1 MRPSVRS
8 NRIALGRPGDHDVF
22 RNALVRW
29 TDFIGPLVV
38 LVVITV
44 GYQLASNPAVL
55 RTMNANFNATVI
67 VLGLG
72 IAGAGLR
79 ALIGLGV
86 TFGLAKGTVAPERL
100 APGLLAYA
108 WMQAALVAPLMIVG
122 HTMSTGGGPTWMI
135 VTFGLG
141 LLLFI
146 IVGATRVMRVAFGLS
161 SAAWGGVLAFA
172 GMWYRTRSTASFR
185 GDPGSAGRH
194 LPAQTSDVPAP
205 VAICSHLG

>member
-1 MRPSVRS
+1 MTTQPVEQHRPDNPSAGRPLAFDSVIGAIY
-8 NRIALGRPGDHDVF
+8 RIAFGRPGDHDVF

-29 TDFIGPLVV
+29 TDFVGPLVV

-55 RTMNANFNATVI
+55 RTMNASFNATVI

-122 HTMSTGGGPTWMI
+122 HRMSTGGGPTWMI
-135 VTFGLG
+135 ITFGLG

-161 SAAWGGVLAFA
+161 NAAWGGVLAFA
-172 GMWYRTRSTASFR
+172 GMLVSYAVDRIIPW
-185 GDPGSAGRH
+185 
-194 LPAQTSDVPAP
+194 
-205 VAICSHLG
+205 